1 MSAAVPT
8 PPLAG
13 YTVVDLSS
21 GIAGAYC
28 TKLLADGGADVVK
41 VEAPEGDGLRRW
53 SASGAPIAEAD
64 DGALFAFLSSSKR
77 SVVADPDDP
86 GAVARVHEL
95 LLGADAVVWSRGSRL
110 AEHPTLSPGALRE
123 VAPHLTVTAIT
134 PFGLDG
140 PWSDRPAT
148 DLTLQAWSGGILGLG
163 RGWPDRAPVSIGGQ
177 IGDWLAG
184 TYAAIGTLVSR
195 TRALADGPGEL
206 VDLSILEVMV
216 LCLTYSPVTFADMAG
231 RPFRTGRSNVTPGVE
246 TTSDGLVG
254 LGVGTGQQ
262 WLDFCAM
269 VGHDEWTE
277 DRKLFAERSH
287 LRAEIAAWMAEHTT
301 AEVLDLAGAFRIPH
315 APIGDGASIPATDHF
330 QARGSIVANPRDGFA
345 EPARPYRF
353 DPPLLADATPA
364 PRLGEH
370 TDTPDPHPELASTAG
385 TECPDLTQ
393 ERGVT
398 RPFAGL
404 RVLDLTAF
412 WAGPLCTHVLAMLG
426 ADVLHLESTTRP
438 DGTRMLAGLR
448 FSEPDWWEQSGIFSG
463 LNAGKRSVTLD
474 LATGEGRDLVRRLV
488 ATCDVLVENS
498 TPRVLEQVGLDLDT
512 VRELRPDLVVVRMPG
527 FGLDGPWRD
536 RPAFAFVIEDAA
548 GITWRTGF
556 ADTNPVSP
564 YCVGDSNAGLH
575 ALTGLLLALEHRR
588 RTGEGVVVEAPM
600 VDAALNVAAE
610 QIVERSAYGSLLAR
624 DGNRG
629 PAAAPQ
635 GVYLTADVDGAGGR
649 DAWVAIAVA
658 TDDQWAGLREALGR
672 PRWAEAA
679 DLGTAD
685 GRRARHDE
693 IDAEL
698 AAWCD
703 ARTGDQIVTALW
715 EAGVPVGQVVQPHLQ
730 GELPQLQ
737 HRRFFEEVDHP
748 IAGTARHSTLPMRF
762 SRGPERIHRRPAPLL
777 GEHTAD
783 ELRALGVTDDELAD
797 LEERGVTGRAPA
809 SRR

>member
-1 MSAAVPT
+1 MSV
-8 PPLAG
+8 
-13 YTVVDLSS
+13 
-21 GIAGAYC
+21 
-28 TKLLADGGADVVK
+28 
-41 VEAPEGDGLRRW
+41 
-53 SASGAPIAEAD
+53 
-64 DGALFAFLSSSKR
+64 
-77 SVVADPDDP
+77 
-86 GAVARVHEL
+86 
-95 LLGADAVVWSRGSRL
+95 
-110 AEHPTLSPGALRE
+110 
-123 VAPHLTVTAIT
+123 
-134 PFGLDG
+134 
-140 PWSDRPAT
+140 
-148 DLTLQAWSGGILGLG
+148 
-163 RGWPDRAPVSIGGQ
+163 GGQ
-177 IGDWLAG
+177 IGEWLSG

-206 VDLSILEVMV
+206 VDLSMLEVMAM
-216 LCLTYSPVTFADMAG
+216 CLTYYPVTYADMVG

-246 TTSDGLVG
+246 STSDGLVG

-262 WLDFCAM
+262 WLDFCTM
-269 VGHDEWTE
+269 VGHDEWTD
-277 DRKLFAERSH
+277 DRKLFADRSH
-287 LRAEIAAWMAEHTT
+287 LRPEIAAWMAEHTT

-315 APIGDGASIPATDHF
+315 APIGNGASIPATDHF

-353 DPPLLADATPA
+353 DPPLLATPTPA
-364 PRLGEH
+364 PHLGEH
-370 TDTPDPHPELASTAG
+370 TPSNLRRGDDAGVPPASR
-385 TECPDLTQ
+385 EPI
-393 ERGVT
+393 GVGSL
-398 RPFAGL
+398 PFAGL

-474 LATGEGRDLVRRLV
+474 LATDEGKELVAPTRRDLRR
-488 ATCDVLVENS
+488 
-498 TPRVLEQVGLDLDT
+498 PRREQHAPGARADRTRPRHGARAPARPGGGADA
-512 VRELRPDLVVVRMPG
+512 RLRPRRAVAR
-527 FGLDGPWRD
+527 

-556 ADTNPVSP
+556 PDTNPVSP

-610 QIVERSAYGSLLAR
+610 QIVEHAAYGAVLAR
-624 DGNRG
+624 HGNRG

-635 GVYLTADVDGAGGR
+635 GLYRTADVDDAGGR
-649 DAWVAIAVA
+649 DDWVAIAVA
-658 TDDQWAGLREALGR
+658 TDDQWAALREALGG
-672 PRWAEAA
+672 PDWAMDPEL
-679 DLGTAD
+679 DTVD

-698 AAWCD
+698 SAWCD
-703 ARTGDQIVTALW
+703 ARTGDEVVDALW
-715 EAGVPVGQVVQPHLQ
+715 EAGVPVGKVVLPHQQ

-737 HRRFFEEVDHP
+737 HRGFFELVDHP

-762 SRGPERIHRRPAPLL
+762 SRGPERIHRRHAPLL
-777 GEHTAD
+777 GEHTT
-783 ELRALGVTDDELAD
+783 EVLGALGLSDEELAD
-797 LEERGVTGRAPA
+797 LAERGVTGRAPA
-809 SRR
+809 SRG

>member
-1 MSAAVPT
+1 MSA
-8 PPLAG
+8 LDG
-13 YTVVDLSS
+13 YVVVDLST

-41 VEAPEGDGLRRW
+41 VEAPEGDALRRW
-53 SASGAPIAEAD
+53 SASGASMPDGE
-64 DGALFAFLSSSKR
+64 DGALFAFLASSKR
-77 SVVADPDDP
+77 SGVVDPDDP
-86 GAVARVHEL
+86 GAAERVHEL
-95 LLGADAVVWSRGSRL
+95 LRSADAVVWSRGSRL
-110 AEHPTLSPGALRE
+110 AELPSLSPSALRE
-123 VAPHLTVTAIT
+123 AVPHLTVTAIT

-163 RGWPDRAPVSIGGQ
+163 RGRPDRAPVSIGGE
-177 IGDWLAG
+177 IGEWLSG

-195 TRALADGPGEL
+195 TRTGTRALADGAGEL
-206 VDLSILEVMV
+206 VDLSMLEVMAMS
-216 LCLTYSPVTFADMAG
+216 LTYSPVTYADMVG

-246 TTSDGLVG
+246 STSDGLVG

-262 WLDFCAM
+262 WLDFCTM
-269 VGHDEWTE
+269 VGRDEWTG
-277 DRKLFAERSH
+277 DRKLFADRSH
-287 LRAEIAAWMAEHTT
+287 LRPEIAAWMAERTS

-353 DPPLLADATPA
+353 APPILADATPA
-364 PRLGEH
+364 PHLGEH
-370 TDTPDPHPELASTAG
+370 TEALHGFWPGSVDPGVHDPGPEPVGAL
-385 TECPDLTQ
+385 
-393 ERGVT
+393 
-398 RPFAGL
+398 PFAGL

-448 FSEPDWWEQSGIFSG
+448 FSEPDWWERSGIFSG

-474 LATGEGRDLVRRLV
+474 LATDEGKELVRRLV
-488 ATCDVLVENS
+488 ATCDVLVENN
-498 TPRVLEQVGLDLDT
+498 TPRVLDQVGLDLDA
-512 VRELRPDLVVVRMPG
+512 VRGLRPDLVVVRMPG

-536 RPAFAFVIEDAA
+536 RPAFAFVIEDAS

-556 ADTNPVSP
+556 PDTNPVSP

-588 RTGEGVVVEAPM
+588 QTGEGVVVEAPM

-610 QIVERSAYGSLLAR
+610 QIVEHSAYGAVLAR

-629 PAAAPQ
+629 PVAAPQ
-635 GVYLTADVDGAGGR
+635 GVYRTADADDAGAR

-658 TDDQWAGLREALGR
+658 TDDQWTVLRDALGG
-672 PRWAEAA
+672 PDWATAP
-679 DLGTAD
+679 DLDTVD

-698 AAWCD
+698 SAWCD
-703 ARTGDQIVTALW
+703 ARTGDEVVAALW
-715 EAGVPVGQVVQPHLQ
+715 EAGVPVGKVVLPHLQ

-737 HRRFFEEVDHP
+737 HRGFFEVVDHP
-748 IAGTARHSTLPMRF
+748 IAGPARHSTLPMRF
-762 SRGPERIHRRPAPLL
+762 SRGPERIHRRHAPLL
-777 GEHTAD
+777 GEHTAE
-783 ELRALGVTDDELAD
+783 ELRALGLSDEELAG
-797 LEERGVTGRAPA
+797 LEARGVTGRTPA
-809 SRR
+809 TRG